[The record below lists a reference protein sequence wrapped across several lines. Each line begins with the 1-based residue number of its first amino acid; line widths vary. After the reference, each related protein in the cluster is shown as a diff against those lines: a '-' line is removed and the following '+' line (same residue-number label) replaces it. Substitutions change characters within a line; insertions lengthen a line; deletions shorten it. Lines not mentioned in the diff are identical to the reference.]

1 MLLAILFYHET
12 EECANYPNNR
22 CEEYECILIIKIIEE
37 HMFHFILKD
46 HSSKT
51 PYATEFRSGKFHFIL
66 KDHSSKT
73 SKHEVMRHKLL
84 FMVIM
89 KHFL

>member
-51 PYATEFRSGKFHFIL
+51 
-66 KDHSSKT
+66 